1 LGYCVKLIFEDIRLV
16 AEFYISVL
24 FVSFVESM
32 HIYEL
37 KVATDLSFAQP
48 PDWGALSQIP
58 PAWVMTLFF
67 VLANLVKLRI
77 VPPNNGGSRLRSNVK
92 YFWQYFLL

>member
-1 LGYCVKLIFEDIRLV
+1 MGYCVKLIFEDIRLV

-48 PDWGALSQIP
+48 PDWGALSQLP
-58 PAWVMTLFF
+58 PASVMTLLF

-92 YFWQYFLL
+92 YVWQFLL